1 MTPMIGLLFQYAA
14 ICLLNTVLSGFLYFY
29 KREQLYKPVFIMW
42 AMSIGGFLLNGAVSK
57 LEYGFLFSVSL
68 TFTLNFA
75 YIYLACVLTK
85 IPFDTKFY
93 LKSFTP
99 ILLICYA
106 ISVLLA
112 VSGKGILL
120 ASIPISLMLSIP
132 FIFYLAI
139 VAKKADFRTISLPLK
154 WLFLAVFLT
163 YVHYLDFPYLQ
174 QHPILATAG
183 FSIALFLNILLMVS
197 SWSAV
202 IESVT
207 TQKAQS
213 DAEIAEA
220 QKLQSK
226 LTPKNPNL
234 PHLNLDFQFTPSS
247 HVGGDF
253 LNIEQLPGGETA
265 RILLGDVTSHGM
277 EAALGT
283 FISNTILTVEKL
295 KGSPS
300 VKDLCSQL
308 NDTLVFLNEA
318 HNTKIGLT
326 FVAMDIDPGYRARF
340 FGSHDPMIW
349 YRAASQS
356 CEMVSINSFPFRLGT
371 DTFDLSERD
380 IQSIQLEKNDVLFMY
395 TDGLT
400 EGRKPLENGKESE
413 FFGLDRLKE
422 LVRVHAGK
430 AATEIS
436 SAIREEFDQWTQK
449 VYDDDVCFI
458 VVKV

>member
-1 MTPMIGLLFQYAA
+1 MYVMNTIQNLLVLYAGLFLFNTALSLLLWHRYKSNLYKLLAYMWGAGITTFLIQGAFFNIGDLKIATGFAFTFFPMLAHAFLISEICKVKFSWKKASLFMCSGYIMSFLLFSLVTKFSISAYPIVFGVAFPIIHTALRA
-14 ICLLNTVLSGFLYFY
+14 IKQTW
-29 KREQLYKPVFIMW
+29 KTT
-42 AMSIGGFLLNGAVSK
+42 SISIKGFLLSNLLLVAHM
-57 LEYGFLFSVSL
+57 
-68 TFTLNFA
+68 LNF
-75 YIYLACVLTK
+75 
-85 IPFDTKFY
+85 
-93 LKSFTP
+93 P
-99 ILLICYA
+99 IFRMVE
-106 ISVLLA
+106 S
-112 VSGKGILL
+112 S
-120 ASIPISLMLSIP
+120 ASIGFTIAIIVVFSLSIFAP
-132 FIFYLAI
+132 
-139 VAKKADFRTISLPLK
+139 
-154 WLFLAVFLT
+154 
-163 YVHYLDFPYLQ
+163 
-174 QHPILATAG
+174 
-183 FSIALFLNILLMVS
+183 S
-197 SWSAV
+197 SV
-202 IESVT
+202 IEIIT